1 MPLTPS
7 SLSAGFFQ
15 AFPTVLPAYS
25 SSGTASD
32 RSSSSLNTDD
42 PVVARLIALYLP
54 SPAPSHIVSHIHDF
68 SQRVLDHDVLQHTVN
83 ADTNPPTLH
92 PLRTFGQ
99 ANTDTA
105 LRTSPGW
112 RALKTIQ
119 TENGVVGH
127 GYPKHPQGSLAATAT
142 VSHNLRIHQFLT
154 LYIWAGASAV
164 TTCPMA
170 MTDGAAVLLRQQ
182 LTSNQNLSDDARSV
196 FTSAY
201 ERLVSNDPSRAWSS
215 GQWMTER
222 SGGSSVV
229 GTETVARL
237 LSDTEIAADAANGRV
252 LDAHGNVLG
261 PWAISGFKWFSSATD
276 ADCVVLL
283 ARTEKGISAFF
294 APMRRAAGSSS
305 APGASVMNGVQ
316 ISRLKEKLGTK
327 AVPTAELV
335 ISGMRGWLV
344 GEEGHGV
351 KMITAILNITRLHT
365 ACGGVGGW
373 RAGLAVSR
381 AFTRVRSV
389 QGGKPLSKNVQHVK
403 WMADETLVFRAATNL
418 GFFGVALLG
427 HSESEGPRTKAD
439 DLGLLPS
446 KREDAEA
453 LLRLL
458 TPLMKYS
465 CSLRAVEGLRACM
478 ESLGG
483 VGYCENNED
492 DGILNVAKLFRD
504 ANVNPIWE
512 GTGSVMAEDVLRAL
526 QVKKKG
532 IAELERLFGNWLFG
546 VLGKIRE
553 SGKGLFDKQIR
564 VVEERYL
571 NLKRSIQG
579 KSEDELS
586 WQGRVILDHFDA
598 IVSGVLL
605 MADASVDRDEVAVE
619 IAKRWAQRISPG
631 REGVLNF
638 AKEIEMDSR
647 IFLGEGISTVPAK
660 L

>member
-1 MPLTPS
+1 MPLVPS

-25 SSGTASD
+25 SAGPTSD
-32 RSSSSLNTDD
+32 RNPSFNADD
-42 PVVARLIALYLP
+42 PVVSRLIALYLP
-54 SPAPSHIVSHIHDF
+54 SPAPAHVVSHIHDF
-68 SQRVLDHDVLQHTVN
+68 SHRVLDHDVLQHTVN
-83 ADTNPPTLH
+83 ADTQPPTLH

-99 ANTDTA
+99 ANTSTA

-112 RALKTIQ
+112 RALKIIQ
-119 TENGVVGH
+119 TENGVIGH
-127 GYPKHPQGSLAATAT
+127 GYPQPPQGSLTAT
-142 VSHNLRIHQFLT
+142 TTASHNLRIHQFLT

-170 MTDGAAVLLRQQ
+170 MTDGAAVLLRHQ
-182 LTSNQNLSDDARSV
+182 LTSNRNLSDDARSV
-196 FTSAY
+196 FTFAY
-201 ERLVSNDPSRAWSS
+201 ERLVSNDPAQAWSS

-237 LSDTEIAADAANGRV
+237 LSDTEIAADAANGRAH
-252 LDAHGNVLG
+252 DAHGNALG

-276 ADCVVLL
+276 SDCAVLL
-283 ARTEKGISAFF
+283 ARTEKGIGAFF
-294 APMRRAAGSSS
+294 APMRRAAGNSS
-305 APGASVMNGVQ
+305 APNASVMNGVQ

-335 ISGMRGWLV
+335 LSDMRGWLV
-344 GEEGHGV
+344 GEEGQGV

-365 ACGGVGGW
+365 ACGSVGDW

-389 QGGKPLSKNVQHVK
+389 QGNKPLSKNVQHIK
-403 WMADETLVFRAATNL
+403 WLADETLLFRAATNL

-427 HSESEGPRTKAD
+427 HTELKGPRTKAD

-446 KREDAEA
+446 KKEDAEA

-458 TPLMKYS
+458 TPLMKYA

-532 IAELERLFGNWLFG
+532 SAELERLFGKWLLG
-546 VLGKIRE
+546 VLAKIRE

-564 VVEERYL
+564 TVEERYL
-571 NLKRSIQG
+571 NLKRLIQG
-579 KSEDELS
+579 KSEDELL
-586 WQGRVILDHFDA
+586 WQGRAILEHFDA

-605 MADASVDRDEVAVE
+605 MADASVDGDEVAVE
-619 IAKRWAQRISPG
+619 IAKRWARRISPG
-631 REGVLNF
+631 REGVVNF
-638 AKEIEMDSR
+638 AKEIEMDRR
-647 IFLGEGISTVPAK
+647 IFLGEGESAVSAK